1 MLLLLRSLK
10 AITKESAVV
19 AVILG
24 RSTPDPRL
32 GAPIE
37 LSGGDARGLLNL
49 VGVGET
55 LSSQGIA
62 TEEPPPAFLEVQ
74 PAGSFRDEDVVE
86 AGMLGQPGAGLS
98 TSVARKVV
106 GDDEDLTYRIISFD
120 VSQ

>member
-1 MLLLLRSLK
+1 VLRSLK

-37 LSGGDARGLLNL
+37 LSGGDARGLLNR